1 MAKIITDE
9 QKINTVLT
17 KGTEEAIDRESL
29 DRKLKSG
36 KQLRIKFGVDPTA
49 PNLHLGHS
57 VPLRKLKE
65 FQNLGH
71 KAILIIGD
79 FTAMIG
85 DPTGKSETRKPLTER
100 EVKENLKKYLKQA
113 GKIIDIKKTEVHY
126 NSEWLDKL
134 KGAKI
139 LELLSLVSVQQ
150 MTEREDFHKRISEHK
165 PVRIHEFFYPILQ
178 AYDSVI
184 TKPDIELGGTDQ
196 KFNFLMGRDL
206 MGKFKLPSQDIITV
220 PLLEGLDGVRKMS
233 KSFGNYIGIT
243 DSADDKFGKIMSIP
257 DNIILKYFE
266 LLTDFTEN
274 EILEIKNKMEGG
286 ENPRDIKMR
295 LAEEIVKL
303 YHNEREAEK
312 AKENFIKV
320 FSRKEIPEEAENLD
334 LKENKNIIETLFNSG
349 VFSSKSEIRRLTE
362 GGGLKIN
369 GDKIGIDY
377 IIKKDDDGKIL
388 QIGKKKF
395 YRIKINN

>member
-1 MAKIITDE
+1 MVKIITDE
-9 QKINTVLT
+9 QRIRQVLE
-17 KGTEEAIDRESL
+17 KGVEETLEKESL
-29 DRKLKSG
+29 ERKLKSG
-36 KQLRIKFGVDPTA
+36 RQLRVKFGVDPTA
-49 PNLHLGHS
+49 PDLHLGHS

-65 FQNLGH
+65 FQDLGH
-71 KAILIIGD
+71 KAVLIIGD

-85 DPTGKSETRKPLTER
+85 DPTGKSETRKPLTKK

-113 GKIIDIKKTEVHY
+113 AKIIDIEKTEVRY

-196 KFNFLMGRDL
+196 KFNLLMGRDL
-206 MGKFKLPSQDIITV
+206 MEKFKLLSQDVITV
-220 PLLEGLDGVRKMS
+220 PLIEGLDGVRKMS
-233 KSFGNYIGIT
+233 KSFGNYIGIMET
-243 DSADDKFGKIMSIP
+243 AEQMFGKIMSIP
-257 DNIILKYFE
+257 DNLILKYFN
-266 LLTDFTEN
+266 LLTDLSIY
-274 EILEIKNKMEGG
+274 EIAEIKNKIDGG
-286 ENPRDIKMR
+286 YNPRDLKMS
-295 LAEEIVKL
+295 LAEEIIKL
-303 YHNEREAEK
+303 YYNEKEAEK

-320 FSRKEIPEEAENLD
+320 FSRKEMPDEADILE
-334 LKENKNIIETLFNSG
+334 LKENENIVEAIFNSG
-349 VFSSKSEIRRLTE
+349 VMNSKGETRRLIE

-369 GDKIGIDY
+369 GEKIGVHY
-377 IIKKDDDGKIL
+377 IISENDNGKIL
-388 QIGKKKF
+388 QVGKKKF
-395 YRIKINN
+395 YKIKI